1 MLKRWDVVCQPPNTL
16 ARVVSDR
23 DFSLAALCLGL
34 CLGLGQV
41 RDEYLKKLVFT
52 ADGHPDLIGD
62 SESESSR
69 GGARGQVGERLIS
82 AYVCNPVHPQSL
94 QQRCL
99 PYAHV
104 VTGGS
109 VGLVGLVGAVSSRRS
124 CR

>member
-1 MLKRWDVVCQPPNTL
+1 MQTMLKRWDVVCQPPNTL
-16 ARVVSDR
+16 ARVVSDQ
-23 DFSLAALCLGL
+23 DFSLAA
-34 CLGLGQV
+34 
-41 RDEYLKKLVFT
+41 LKKLVFT